1 MKNPRPPTELNFDN
15 EEYHILKHRYQ
26 YDFIDKIYASTIKD
40 QRLIEDLL
48 TVPTFHETS
57 GLAGDIADEQYFIW
71 DNNEFL
77 LQAFKEEFKAH
88 ISRIYNRNIMDISFA
103 NPDNV
108 KHKHKDYIWINYSKP
123 MEYNPLHN
131 HTGLLSF
138 VYYPDIPEVI
148 RNEWKNQTNN
158 FGSRGCIEFV
168 ASRESDSITL
178 NPKKGDLF
186 IFDSGHRHEVY
197 PFYSNE
203 TRISIAGNVY
213 GLLDD
218 QGNVIGS
225 FV

>member
-1 MKNPRPPTELNFDN
+1 MLSRKLSVD
-15 EEYHILKHRYQ
+15 RY
-26 YDFIDKIYASTIKD
+26 FPI
-40 QRLIEDLL
+40 
-48 TVPTFHETS
+48 
-57 GLAGDIADEQYFIW
+57 
-71 DNNEFL
+71 
-77 LQAFKEEFKAH
+77 LQAFKEEFKTH
-88 ISRIYNRNIMDISFA
+88 ISRIYNRNIMDLSFA
-103 NPDNV
+103 NPDNAR
-108 KHKHKDYIWINYSKP
+108 KKLNYSDYIWINYSRP

-138 VYYPDIPEVI
+138 VYYPDIPEDI

-168 ASRESDSITL
+168 ASRESDSMVL

-203 TRISIAGNVY
+203 TRISVAGNVY
-213 GLLDD
+213 GIMFDD
-218 QGNVIGS
+218 ASIVGS